1 MILKRT
7 EGNRGRSLE
16 RRNWLPSSPF
26 LADRIHVR
34 RLGLKL
40 DKNYKAPR
48 VQRSGKKSQ
57 PESGTKFYCN
67 GKYSRLCYKCF
78 TMFWYSA
85 ILCPFSL
92 ISASAS
98 ACLLVAFVIY
108 SVISSSFFCRHRKKC
123 HCDITLKSISST
135 LLFIPGDVCVCVCV
149 CMGGEGGGGG
159 STKFSMRRPCPK
171 IQPLILL

>member
-26 LADRIHVR
+26 LADKIHVR

-57 PESGTKFYCN
+57 PQSGRKFFATANIQDYVIN
-67 GKYSRLCYKCF
+67 VLPYSDIQR
-78 TMFWYSA
+78 S
-85 ILCPFSL
+85 
-92 ISASAS
+92 
-98 ACLLVAFVIY
+98 CLL
-108 SVISSSFFCRHRKKC
+108 S
-123 HCDITLKSISST
+123 
-135 LLFIPGDVCVCVCV
+135 P
-149 CMGGEGGGGG
+149 
-159 STKFSMRRPCPK
+159 
-171 IQPLILL
+171 

>member
-16 RRNWLPSSPF
+16 RRNRLPSSPF
-26 LADRIHVR
+26 LADKIHVR

-48 VQRSGKKSQ
+48 VQRFGKKSQ
-57 PESGTKFYCN
+57 PESSTKFYCN
-67 GKYSRLCYKCF
+67 GKYTRLCYKCF

-98 ACLLVAFVIY
+98 ACSLVAFFIF
-108 SVISSSFFCRHRKKC
+108 SVISSSFSCRQRK
-123 HCDITLKSISST
+123 INMP
-135 LLFIPGDVCVCVCV
+135 LLHYIKIHILYTTIYPRGGVC
-149 CMGGEGGGGG
+149 GEC
-159 STKFSMRRPCPK
+159 STKFSTGRPYPE

>member
-1 MILKRT
+1 M
-7 EGNRGRSLE
+7 S
-16 RRNWLPSSPF
+16 
-26 LADRIHVR
+26 RI
-34 RLGLKL
+34 GLKL
-40 DKNYKAPR
+40 DKNYQALR
-48 VQRSGKKSQ
+48 VQKITTTIRYKI
-57 PESGTKFYCN
+57 FCN
-67 GKYSRLCYKCF
+67 GKYTRLCYKCF

-98 ACLLVAFVIY
+98 ACSLVAFVIY

-159 STKFSMRRPCPK
+159 LNKVFYEEALPQDPTSYSSIETCSSLDRKGVPFVYL
-171 IQPLILL
+171 PL